1 MTQACR
7 WFGITRQAYYQALAR
22 EQRRQVAYE
31 LTLALL
37 RDIRH
42 RHPKMGIR
50 KVYHLVRPKL
60 RSWGL
65 SVGRDT
71 LFRLAREHGLL
82 APRRR
87 NPRRTTRPGAFRYPN
102 LLAQTPLTAP
112 GQVWVADITYVFTE
126 AGHRYV
132 FLLMDAY
139 SRFIVGW
146 HLSNSLAVEGALQAL
161 AMAQESRPP
170 HAPGC
175 LHHSDH
181 GIQYTARAYQAA
193 LQRMGLRPSM
203 GRIGNAYDNALAE
216 RVIGTLKDEYGIEGP
231 FPSEHLARQALQE
244 AIFLYNHERPHL
256 SLRYATPAQVHFKSW
271 RLVGKSVNV

>member
-7 WFGITRQAYYQALAR
+7 WFGITRQAHYQALAR
-22 EQRRQVAYE
+22 EQRRQVAQE
-31 LTLALL
+31 LALALL
-37 RDIRH
+37 RDIRR
-42 RHPKMGIR
+42 RHPKMGLR
-50 KVYHLVRPKL
+50 KVYHLLRPKL

-65 SVGRDT
+65 SVGRDA

-87 NPRRTTRPGAFRYPN
+87 NPRRTTRPGHFRYPN
-102 LLAQTPLTAP
+102 RLAQTTLTAP
-112 GQVWVADITYVFTE
+112 GQAWVADITYVFTE
-126 AGHRYV
+126 TGHRYV

-146 HLSNSLAVEGALQAL
+146 HLSASLAVEGALQAL
-161 AMAQESRPP
+161 AMAQASQPP
-170 HAPGC
+170 HVPGC

-181 GIQYTARAYQAA
+181 GIQYTARTYQAA

-216 RVIGTLKDEYGIEGP
+216 RVIGTLKGEYGIEGP
-231 FPSEHLARQALQE
+231 FPNEHLARQALQE
-244 AIFLYNHERPHL
+244 AVFLYNHERPHL
-256 SLRYATPAQVHFKSW
+256 SLQYATPSQVHFMSW
-271 RLVGKSVNV
+271 RLAGKSVNV

>member
-7 WFGITRQAYYQALAR
+7 WFGISRQAHYQALAR
-22 EQRRQVAYE
+22 QQRRQVARE
-31 LTLALL
+31 LALALL
-37 RDIRH
+37 QDVRA
-42 RHPKMGIR
+42 RHPNMGIR
-50 KVYHLVRPKL
+50 KIYHLIRPKL
-60 RSWGL
+60 RAWDL
-65 SVGRDT
+65 TMGRDA
-71 LFRLAREHGLL
+71 LFGLAREHGLL

-87 NPRRTTRPGAFRYPN
+87 NPRRTTRPGHRRYPN
-102 LLAQTPLTAP
+102 LLAQASLTAP
-112 GQVWVADITYVFTE
+112 GQAWVADITYVFTE

-146 HLSNSLAVEGALQAL
+146 HLSDSLAVEGALQAL
-161 AMAQESRPP
+161 TMAHESQPP

-216 RVIGTLKDEYGIEGP
+216 RVIGTLKSEYGIEGP
-231 FPSEHLARQALQE
+231 FPSEDLARLALEQAVT
-244 AIFLYNHERPHL
+244 LYNHERPHL
-256 SLRYATPAQVHFKSW
+256 SLQYATPAQVHFMSW
-271 RLVGKSVNV
+271 RRAGQPVNV